1 MLHCLRMKFR
11 IIVDP
16 DLCIG
21 AASCVTID
29 PNTFVMN
36 EENKAEVLDHG
47 LAEGGPVYER
57 TIEMNDDERDTLI
70 MAAESC
76 PTKAITVIDEN
87 GVQLYPE
94 A

>member
-1 MLHCLRMKFR
+1 MLHYSRMKFR

-47 LAEGGPVYER
+47 VADGGPSYER
-57 TIEMNDDERDTLI
+57 TIEMTDDEKETLI

-87 GVQLYPE
+87 GTQLYPE